1 MSRPSSSDEARAKRF
16 GFRALLAYGAVWA
29 ALSAG
34 VAFAVVAAVDGE
46 ESVTLPP
53 VQAIELTAAAR
64 AAGCAYSAGDRLDA
78 HVPVSGAWG
87 RPAAPGVYES
97 PPGREALVGA
107 LHDGIIVVHYRP
119 DLPEPDVKALQVI
132 QRAVPAG
139 TIVTPNA
146 EMESAVVVTAWRR
159 LLSCSQFTDRT
170 IDALR
175 LFRGRH
181 VGKGASSD

>member
-1 MSRPSSSDEARAKRF
+1 MSRRSSSDGPRAKRL
-16 GFRALLAYGAVWA
+16 GLRALLAYGAVWA
-29 ALSAG
+29 ALSAA
-34 VAFAVVAAVDGE
+34 VAFAVVAAVEGE

-64 AAGCAYSAGDRLDA
+64 AAGCAYSVGDRLHA

-87 RPAAPGVYES
+87 RPAGPGVYES

-107 LHDGIIVVHYRP
+107 LRDGIIVVHYRP
-119 DLPEPDVKALQVI
+119 DLPGPDYDALEVI
-132 QRAVPAG
+132 RRAVPAG
-139 TIVTPNA
+139 TILTPNP
-146 EMESAVVVTAWRR
+146 EMESAVVATAWRR
-159 LLSCSQFTDRT
+159 LLSCSRVSDRT

-181 VGKGASSD
+181 VGQGARSD